1 MTALE
6 QLLEVQGHDT
16 AVDRLRHQ
24 RDRLPERA
32 ELAALE
38 RRGQEIQA
46 RVAGTRARLQAVE
59 QRQAT
64 MEADAE
70 LIGQRIRE
78 IEKRMYSGE
87 VSATRDLL
95 AMTAEI
101 ETLRVRRSSLE
112 DEALAAMEEA
122 EPLTEE
128 ITRLA
133 AEDAA
138 LGSVAAGLR
147 TMIAAAEADID
158 AEVRA
163 EGESRAEAAAQ
174 VPGALLEIYEKLRS
188 SLGGIGAARL
198 VGTSCSGCH
207 LTLPA
212 SEVARLKREP
222 PDALVL
228 CDQCGRILVR

>member
-1 MTALE
+1 MTAFE
-6 QLLEVQGHDT
+6 YLLEVQEHDT

-24 RDRLPERA
+24 RARLPERLD
-32 ELAALE
+32 LAALHKRNTE
-38 RRGQEIQA
+38 LQVL
-46 RVAGTRARLQAVE
+46 VAETRARLEAVE

-64 MEADAE
+64 MEADAT
-70 LIGQRIRE
+70 LLGQRIRE

-101 ETLRVRRSSLE
+101 EALKVRRSSLE

-122 EPLTEE
+122 EPLAEQIARLETE
-128 ITRLA
+128 T
-133 AEDAA
+133 AA
-138 LGSVAAGLR
+138 LAVQVAGLR
-147 TMIAAAEADID
+147 STITAAEAEID
-158 AEVRA
+158 EQMGTEEQHRDQVALQLPAELLSTYENLRA
-163 EGESRAEAAAQ
+163 
-174 VPGALLEIYEKLRS
+174 
-188 SLGGIGAARL
+188 SLGGVGAARL

-222 PDALVL
+222 SDALVL

>member
-1 MTALE
+1 MATA
-6 QLLEVQGHDT
+6 
-16 AVDRLRHQ
+16 DR
-24 RDRLPERA
+24 
-32 ELAALE
+32 
-38 RRGQEIQA
+38 
-46 RVAGTRARLQAVE
+46 
-59 QRQAT
+59 
-64 MEADAE
+64 
-70 LIGQRIRE
+70 RIRE

-101 ETLRVRRSSLE
+101 EGLKSRRSSVE

-128 ITRLA
+128 IALLDVQIADLA
-133 AEDAA
+133 ARAHEVR
-138 LGSVAAGLR
+138 SR
-147 TMIAAAEADID
+147 IAAAEAEID
-158 AEVRA
+158 AKA
-163 EGESRAEAAAQ
+163 GAEAEIRATAAAE
-174 VPGALLEIYEKLRS
+174 VPAQLLEAYEKLRS
-188 SLGGIGAARL
+188 SLGGVGAARL

>member
-1 MTALE
+1 MTAFE
-6 QLLEVQGHDT
+6 QVIELQGHDT
-16 AVDRLRHQ
+16 AMDRLRHQ
-24 RDRLPERA
+24 RDRLPERGD
-32 ELAALE
+32 LAALE
-38 RRGQEIQA
+38 KRCRQLQA
-46 RVAGTRARLQAVE
+46 LTGETKARLEAVE

-64 MEADAE
+64 MESDAA

-101 ETLRVRRSSLE
+101 ETLKVRRSSLE

-122 EPLTEE
+122 EPLAEA
-128 ITRLA
+128 ITRLE
-133 AEDAA
+133 AEEAA
-138 LGSVAAGLR
+138 LASETAGLR
-147 TMIAAAEADID
+147 SSVAAAEADID
-158 AEVRA
+158 SQVRS
-163 EGESRAEAAAQ
+163 EQETRSQVAAD
-174 VPGALLEIYEKLRS
+174 VPADLLETYEKLRS
-188 SLGGIGAARL
+188 TLGGVGAARL

>member
-38 RRGQEIQA
+38 RRNREIQA

-122 EPLTEE
+122 EPLSEE

-138 LGSVAAGLR
+138 LGSVAAKLR
-147 TMIAAAEADID
+147 TMIAAAEAEID
-158 AEVRA
+158 AQVRA

-174 VPGALLEIYEKLRS
+174 VPAPLLEIYEKLRS

>member
-1 MTALE
+1 MTAFE

-24 RDRLPERA
+24 RERLPERGD
-32 ELAALE
+32 LAALE
-38 RRGQEIQA
+38 KRGREIQGL
-46 RVAGTRARLQAVE
+46 VAETRTRLQAVE

-64 MEADAE
+64 LEADAE
-70 LIGQRIRE
+70 LLGQRVRE

-101 ETLRVRRSSLE
+101 ETLKVRRSSLE

-122 EPLTEE
+122 EPLTRE
-128 ITRLA
+128 ISRLE
-133 AEDAA
+133 AEDEA
-138 LGSVAAGLR
+138 LSSVAAGLR
-147 TMIAAAEADID
+147 TTIAAAEADID
-158 AEVRA
+158 AHVRA
-163 EGESRAEAAAQ
+163 EQESRIHAAGQ
-174 VPGALLEIYEKLRS
+174 VPADLLVTYEKLRS

>member
-1 MTALE
+1 MTGFE
-6 QLLEVQGHDT
+6 QLLEVQAHDT

-24 RDRLPERA
+24 RARLPERT

-38 RRGQEIQA
+38 KRSRELQVLMAQ
-46 RVAGTRARLQAVE
+46 TMARLEAVE
-59 QRQAT
+59 ARQAA
-64 MEADAE
+64 MESDAD
-70 LIGQRIRE
+70 LIGGRIRE

-101 ETLRVRRSSLE
+101 ETLKARRSSLE

-122 EPLTEE
+122 EPLAEE
-128 ITRLA
+128 MTRLQ
-133 AEDAA
+133 AEDGA
-138 LGSVAAGLR
+138 LASQADGLR
-147 TMIAAAEADID
+147 STIAAAEADLD
-158 AEVRA
+158 AQV
-163 EGESRAEAAAQ
+163 GAEAASRSQVAQQ
-174 VPGALLEIYEKLRS
+174 VPAELLVTYEKLRS

-222 PDALVL
+222 PEALVL

>member
-1 MTALE
+1 MTTFE
-6 QLLEVQGHDT
+6 QLLVVQGHDT

-24 RDRLPERA
+24 RERLPERSD
-32 ELAALE
+32 LVALE
-38 RRGQEIQA
+38 QRRREIQVL
-46 RVAGTRARLQAVE
+46 VAATRTRLQSVE
-59 QRQAT
+59 QRQAGL
-64 MEADAE
+64 ESDAE
-70 LIGQRIRE
+70 SIGRRVRE

-101 ETLRVRRSSLE
+101 ETLKVRRSSLE

-122 EPLTEE
+122 EPLAEE
-128 ITRLA
+128 IGRLE
-133 AEDAA
+133 AEGAA
-138 LGSVAAGLR
+138 LGSAGAELR

-158 AEVRA
+158 AHVRSEEV
-163 EGESRAEAAAQ
+163 SRLQAAAQ
-174 VPGALLEIYEKLRS
+174 VPADLLETYEKLRS

-228 CDQCGRILVR
+228 CEQCGRILVR